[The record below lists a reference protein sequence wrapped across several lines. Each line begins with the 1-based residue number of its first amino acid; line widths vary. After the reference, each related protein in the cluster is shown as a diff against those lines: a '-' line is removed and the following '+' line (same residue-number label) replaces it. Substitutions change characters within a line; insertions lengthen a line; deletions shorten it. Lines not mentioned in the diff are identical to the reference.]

1 MKNLLLK
8 AQAKMQGAKAKLLKR
23 KKGEVNTVE
32 VLVIIAVFLIL
43 TYPLYKSMIST
54 FLNSVSTWFS
64 TETKNIFTV

>member
-1 MKNLLLK
+1 MKKLILK
-8 AQAKMQGAKAKLLKR
+8 VQSKMQGAKAKLLKR